1 MTELKLPARAKINLT
16 LDVLGKRADGY
27 HEVAMIMQSV
37 ALADTIYLSD
47 APAISLVVD
56 RSDLPADES
65 NLAYKAA
72 SLLQRECGVRYGACI
87 RLEKRIPLAAGLA
100 GGSSDAAAVLKGL
113 NQLWG
118 LSLSEEK
125 LFTLAASLGSDIP
138 FCLYGGTA
146 LATGRGE
153 VIQPLPDLP
162 ARSLV
167 LAKLPVSV
175 ATAHVYQ
182 SYCAEAVTRHPD
194 TQAVLAAIHQGDW
207 QGIDSRLV
215 NVLES
220 VTIKEQPQIAEI
232 KQCMLA
238 AGATGSLMSGSG
250 PTVFCLAD
258 DLVAAG
264 QIAHRLR
271 QTFQAEVFVT
281 QTTGREER

>member
-1 MTELKLPARAKINLT
+1 MLPARAKINLT

-37 ALADTIYLSD
+37 ALADAVYLSD
-47 APAISLVVD
+47 APAVLLEID

-65 NLAYKAA
+65 NMAYKAA
-72 SLLQRECGVRYGACI
+72 ALLQRECGVRRGARI

-113 NQLWG
+113 IRLWG
-118 LSLSEEK
+118 LTLSEEK
-125 LFTLAASLGSDIP
+125 LFSLAASLGSDVP

-162 ARSLV
+162 ARPLV

-182 SYCAEAVTRHPD
+182 SYRAEAVARHPD
-194 TQAVLAAIHQGDW
+194 TEAVLASIRQGDW
-207 QGIDSRLV
+207 QEIDSRLV

-220 VTIKEQPQIAEI
+220 VTIKEQPQIADI

-238 AGATGSLMSGSG
+238 AGAAGSLMSGSG

-258 DLVAAG
+258 DMATAD

-271 QTFQAEVFVT
+271 QAFPAEVFVT
-281 QTTGREER
+281 QTTRREEH